1 MIPLTSSEIQH
12 IANETARAA
21 VRETLLTLGVNA
33 NDPDAVLK
41 MQLDFAHL
49 REWRETT
56 NAIKAR
62 GWMVLTGMLVSGVV
76 AAVWMAV
83 KGH

>member
-1 MIPLTSSEIQH
+1 MIPLTSTEIEH
-12 IANETARAA
+12 LASVSAKAA

-56 NAIKAR
+56 AAIKAR
-62 GWMVLTGMLVSGVV
+62 GWMVLTGMIVSSI
-76 AAVWMAV
+76 AAAIWMAV